1 MPHALSLLVSMNR
14 FAILFN
20 DHTNPVHM
28 NYLFLIIAV
37 LLISHSGFSQR
48 ILAGNSISYLAGAG
62 DFGDAYDTGFG
73 ICFNTELKIIGQLG
87 LTGEFGWNHWSG
99 NSDYPGSKMSDI
111 NVFDLLVGGKI
122 GLWLIYLE
130 ARTGYYFGDVEEFVV
145 IPAVG
150 LRLGKLDL
158 NVGYQLAENF
168 NFVNFRLGYF
178 WIGGKKK

>member
-1 MPHALSLLVSMNR
+1 MEKSLLI
-14 FAILFN
+14 AI
-20 DHTNPVHM
+20 
-28 NYLFLIIAV
+28 A
-37 LLISHSGFSQR
+37 LLISYSGFSQR

-62 DFGDAYDTGFG
+62 NFGEAYDTGFG
-73 ICFNTELKIIGQLG
+73 INFNAEIKIIGQLG
-87 LTGEFGWNHWSG
+87 LTGEFGWNRWSG
-99 NSDYPGSKMSDI
+99 NSDFPGPEMSDI
-111 NVFDLLVGGKI
+111 NVYDLLVGGKI

-130 ARTGYYFGDVEEFVV
+130 ARTGYYFGGVEEFVV

-178 WIGGKKK
+178 WI